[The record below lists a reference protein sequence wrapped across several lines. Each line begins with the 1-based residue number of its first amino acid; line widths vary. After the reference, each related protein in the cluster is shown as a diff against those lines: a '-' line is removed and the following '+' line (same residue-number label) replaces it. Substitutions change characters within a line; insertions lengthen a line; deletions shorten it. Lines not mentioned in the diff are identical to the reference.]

1 MITCKHVGLCM
12 YVLYESF
19 IYADLYVSMLYFI
32 FMHLKMRQVFVAFR
46 YLLKQMTVILEM
58 SASLKLELLSNQF
71 IFKVKQNL
79 LCLAENKPKD
89 IWK

>member
-1 MITCKHVGLCM
+1 
-12 YVLYESF
+12 
-19 IYADLYVSMLYFI
+19 MLHFI

-79 LCLAENKPKD
+79 GLLCLAENKPKD